1 MRTNSNKKSGIS
13 SASGNAVD
21 RTHSTSY
28 TANRGQQHLS
38 PDHSND
44 TDPTISPHA
53 ETAAQSD
60 LNTTAKFV
68 APNDVAM
75 IQSTIDM
82 RKAHE
87 STIHQIEAPKS
98 PFQHPDAI
106 DAPEEGEIAASGQVS
121 VTRDSSSGFYERR

>member
-1 MRTNSNKKSGIS
+1 M
-13 SASGNAVD
+13 
-21 RTHSTSY
+21 
-28 TANRGQQHLS
+28 S

-44 TDPTISPHA
+44 TDPISSPHV
-53 ETAAQSD
+53 ETAVQID

-68 APNDVAM
+68 AQNDEAM

-98 PFQHPDAI
+98 QF
-106 DAPEEGEIAASGQVS
+106 
-121 VTRDSSSGFYERR
+121 